1 MSAILSAISGTV
13 GRIEKVMTT
22 PQVLATTETGQEE
35 IDPRAL
41 MRSFMAAVEF
51 QKITEHDP
59 LFGALSI
66 ALPDPEQGLIYEC
79 LRKLAQGEE
88 PVKGEDLFLPSG
100 KSREFLLTPPKRLNV
115 MWGAVRSSKSVTADL
130 YWLNRIANNPRAKPW
145 MIGQTLDTLRD
156 NVINPLEDLLP
167 AAIDYTTGWRECYI
181 FGVKC
186 KLRSASSKAQDKKL
200 KGGTMTDLYGDEM
213 TTWPENV
220 TKMALSRLS
229 TPGATGIFTTNP
241 EDEDH
246 YTWRD
251 FLSPESQERLNAP
264 GLGGIRTWQFYLP
277 DNPSLT
283 PEYIASLKA
292 EYPEGTVWH
301 SRLIQGRWV
310 IAEGRI
316 WDFFRPDVGA
326 GYVVDARDCPRA
338 FLDWVVSID
347 YGTSDAFA
355 AGLYGLAQNPSQN
368 ALRSWF
374 LVGEYYYDPKEH
386 RGRQKAPTEYIED
399 LIKLCRWKG
408 HPIYP
413 DILCDPS
420 AAAFITECRR
430 SGRAEVENIRGADN
444 SVKDGILDVAT
455 MLSQGW
461 LKISSDCPNA
471 IKYINNY
478 RWDEN
483 SKEEKPLHDGSH
495 FPDALRYGCR
505 YMIRRMR

>member
-1 MSAILSAISGTV
+1 MEAKAAFQWSPIFSEKGYKVLSWW
-13 GRIEKVMTT
+13 
-22 PQVLATTETGQEE
+22 
-35 IDPRAL
+35 
-41 MRSFMAAVEF
+41 
-51 QKITEHDP
+51 
-59 LFGALSI
+59 
-66 ALPDPEQGLIYEC
+66 LPES
-79 LRKLAQGEE
+79 
-88 PVKGEDLFLPSG
+88 PVSHKPIICME
-100 KSREFLLTPPKRLNV
+100 
-115 MWGAVRSSKSVTADL
+115 GAVRSGKTLTGSFSFTCWAQSEFDDYEFAFCGKTIGSARRNIIRPLKRMLAARGAAVNDHRSSNENFL
-130 YWLNRIANNPRAKPW
+130 EIEWLGHKNVYW
-145 MIGQTLDTLRD
+145 
-156 NVINPLEDLLP
+156 
-167 AAIDYTTGWRECYI
+167 I
-181 FGVKC
+181 FGGKDE
-186 KLRSASSKAQDKKL
+186 RSQDL
-200 KGGTMTDLYGDEM
+200 IQGATLAGIFFDEAILM
-213 TTWPENV
+213 PISFLQQGI
-220 TKMALSRLS
+220 ARLS
-229 TPGATGIFTTNP
+229 IDGAKIWISLNP
-241 EDEDH
+241 EGPDEPFYVD
-246 YTWRD
+246 WLD
-251 FLSPESQERLNAP
+251 KFDPKDV
-264 GLGGIRTWQFYLP
+264 FYLHFTMD
-277 DNPSLT
+277 DNPSLSEET
-283 PEYIASLKA
+283 KA
-292 EYPEGTVWH
+292 RYQRMYPEGSVWYDRYILGQRTV
-301 SRLIQGRWV
+301 
-310 IAEGRI
+310 AEGRI

-355 AGLYGLAQNPSQN
+355 AGLYGLARNPSQN

-374 LVGEYYYDPKEH
+374 LVREYYYDPKEH

-413 DILCDPS
+413 NILCDPS

-505 YMIRRMR
+505 YMIREMR